1 MRLALTMY
9 NRHED
14 GALMGQETRVIT
26 AEELLRMRDDGWKY
40 ELVAGRLLK
49 MTPPGGVHG
58 AVAVRLGAAIAA
70 FVDVNR
76 LGIVFVE
83 TGFKLANN
91 PDTVRGP
98 DVAVVVRNRIPATG
112 IPKGYWQGAPDL
124 AVEVLSPD
132 DLRSEISEK
141 IEQYLETG
149 ARQVWVVEPSARRVT
164 VYRPG
169 ASPQVLCETDTLD
182 GGDLLPGFEYPIARV
197 FAFDV

>member
-1 MRLALTMY
+1 
-9 NRHED
+9 
-14 GALMGQETRVIT
+14 MGQETRVIT

>member
-1 MRLALTMY
+1 
-9 NRHED
+9 
-14 GALMGQETRVIT
+14 MGQETRVIT

-40 ELVAGRLLK
+40 ELVAGRLLR

-70 FVDVNR
+70 FVDEHR

-149 ARQVWVVEPSARRVT
+149 ARQVWVVEPSVRRVT

-169 ASPQVLCETDTLD
+169 ASPQVLSETDTLD